1 MLCAMLEKMKPKIK
15 KASSIIIFVIC
26 MACLIMFT
34 AICLSLVFSTKDI
47 TSEQIGF
54 TIVFMSV
61 VDSILAFIGI
71 YSLISGL
78 RAYKSMTKGRKREC
92 LIVNIEVS
100 KENSCYREITVSYR
114 GESGDKHESIVP
126 IFFSDAQKLR
136 VGQIIECYVLN
147 ENCYIDVDRPIKIL
161 KEPEEDLSLEY

>member
-1 MLCAMLEKMKPKIK
+1 MFCAMLEKMKPKTK
-15 KASSIIIFVIC
+15 KASCIITFVIC
-26 MACLIMFT
+26 MACLIMLT
-34 AICLSLVFSTKDI
+34 AICLGIVFSIKDI

-54 TIVFMSV
+54 IIVFMSV
-61 VDSILAFIGI
+61 ADSILAFIGI
-71 YSLISGL
+71 HSLISGL

-92 LIVNIEVS
+92 LIVNIESS

-126 IFFSDAQKLR
+126 IFFIAAHKLR

-147 ENCYIDVDRPIKIL
+147 ENCYIDVDQPIKIL
-161 KEPEEDLSLEY
+161 KEPEEEDL